1 MNSEE
6 AQTMKSG
13 IMFGIL
19 LTIINN
25 RKVKREYLAEKFEIS
40 TRTVARHIDSLCEG
54 GVPIIAVR
62 GTNGGYMIADD
73 FKLERSFFTQE
84 ELHRLLTCL
93 NATASSF
100 PGQNREL
107 IEKLKHIGKVK
118 ENEKYLLK
126 TDTLII
132 DVGTWTNPYNYRGK
146 IEALNKAIDE
156 DLTVTMSYTDNKD
169 YFSVRDF
176 DPYCLVLKEGVWYVY
191 GYCHLRED
199 FRLFRLTRINSLT
212 LTENKFE
219 KKESDVYEKLNGD
232 FDDSDL
238 VDVEF
243 EFFST
248 ALSEVEEWL
257 GLDAISE
264 RGTTYVA
271 KASLFGG
278 NLLINKL
285 LSFGSSIKILKPQA
299 LKEELLVECSRILK
313 RYE

>member
-1 MNSEE
+1 
-6 AQTMKSG
+6 MKSS

-19 LTIINN
+19 LTILNH
-25 RKVKREYLAEKFEIS
+25 RKVKREFLAEKFEIS
-40 TRTVARHIDSLCEG
+40 TRTVARHIDTLCES

-62 GTNGGYMIADD
+62 GANGGYMIADD
-73 FKLERSFFTQE
+73 FKLERSFFTE
-84 ELHRLLTCL
+84 DELHRLLTCL
-93 NATASSF
+93 NATATSF
-100 PGQNREL
+100 EGQNRDL
-107 IEKLKHIGKVK
+107 IEKLKHIGAVK

-132 DVGTWTNPYNYRGK
+132 DVGTWTNPQNYRGK
-146 IEALNKAIDE
+146 MEAINRAIEN
-156 DLTVTMSYTDNKD
+156 DLTLNMAYTDNKD
-169 YFSVRDF
+169 FYSVRDF

-191 GYCHLRED
+191 GFCHLRDD
-199 FRLFRLTRINSLT
+199 FRLFKLARIKNLT
-212 LTENKFE
+212 LTENKFTR
-219 KKESDVYEKLNGD
+219 KENDVYEKLNGT
-232 FDDSDL
+232 FDDTDL

-264 RGTTYVA
+264 RGTTYIA
-271 KASLFGG
+271 KASLYGG

-299 LKEELLVECSRILK
+299 LKEELLVECGRIMK
-313 RYE
+313 RYDY